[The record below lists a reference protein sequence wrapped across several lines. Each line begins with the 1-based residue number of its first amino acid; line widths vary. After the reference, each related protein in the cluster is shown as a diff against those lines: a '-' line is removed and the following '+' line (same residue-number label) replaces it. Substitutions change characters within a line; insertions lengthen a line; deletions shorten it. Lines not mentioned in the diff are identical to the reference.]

1 MSRSAGTSP
10 KHGRHTG
17 ATRAS
22 YRGRVTALDRAIA
35 QPPRVPGVGPG
46 SPVDGLSRRSVGPVD
61 VLAQSVSAVAPS
73 AAATTIPVL
82 VASVA
87 GPGATWSLLAA
98 MALSFLVGRTVN
110 EFVRRVAGPGSLYTY
125 VSLGLGPAAGVVC
138 GAALLLGSGCIAVF
152 SLTGT
157 GYYLEYLLSRFV
169 PLGEGG
175 ALVTVL
181 VVLVTGAV
189 VFAVTAVG
197 VRLSTRLTLL
207 VETVSVV
214 VIGVLVIALLHRTGL
229 PDLGAVALGPTAP
242 APFSV
247 GTALAVTAFVGFESA
262 SVLGVEARRPYATIP
277 RAISWTVLLAGV
289 LYLGSAVAQ
298 QSGFAAMGADLTT
311 SASPVNELAVA
322 SGVGWVGWVLDLAVA
337 ASFAACAI
345 ASTTA
350 LVRVLFAMGREGVL
364 PRAFGRTS
372 PRFRTP
378 FVAGIVAS
386 VVLTGVPL
394 VGLVSGA
401 ATWTLMEA
409 VLAVAALGYLSAY
422 ALTCVAAPVFLR
434 RIGELTARVV
444 VVAVVTA
451 ALLTGVL
458 AVYATVEARSDRW
471 PAVVFFV
478 VVVAGVLLAFVVAT
492 RRRPWRRDRSRAVW
506 DVPVEADLLGASR
519 LQVGDQGDRG
529 DGHDGGTEATDGE

>member
-1 MSRSAGTSP
+1 M
-10 KHGRHTG
+10 
-17 ATRAS
+17 
-22 YRGRVTALDRAIA
+22 TALDRAIA
-35 QPPRVPGVGPG
+35 HPPRVPGVGAG

-61 VLAQSVSAVAPS
+61 VLSQSVSAVAPS

-87 GPGATWSLLAA
+87 GSGATWSLLAA

-125 VSLGLGPAAGVVC
+125 VSLGLGPVAGVVC

-169 PLGEGG
+169 PLGDGG
-175 ALVTVL
+175 VLVTVL

-207 VETVSVV
+207 VETVSVA
-214 VIGVLVIALLHRTGL
+214 VIAVLVIALLARSGP
-229 PDLGAVALGPTAP
+229 PDLGAVALGPVMP

-262 SVLGVEARRPYATIP
+262 SVLGVEARRPFATIP

-298 QSGFAAMGADLTT
+298 QSGFAAVGAELAT

-322 SGVGWVGWVLDLAVA
+322 SGVGWVGCVLDLAIA

-386 VVLTGVPL
+386 VVLTAVPVAGLTAGV
-394 VGLVSGA
+394 
-401 ATWTLMEA
+401 ATWTLMETE
-409 VLAVAALGYLSAY
+409 LAVAALGYLVAY

-434 RIGELTARVV
+434 RIGELTARVAT
-444 VVAVVTA
+444 VAVVTA

-458 AVYATVEARSDRW
+458 VVYAGVEATSDRW
-471 PAVVFFV
+471 PAVALV
-478 VVVAGVLLAFVVAT
+478 VGVVAVVLLAFAVVT
-492 RRRPWRRDRSRAVW
+492 RRRPWRRARSRAVW
-506 DVPVEADLLGASR
+506 DVPVETDLLGASR
-519 LQVGDQGDRG
+519 LRPDDPDRTGRGDRP
-529 DGHDGGTEATDGE
+529 